1 MRLAMSIDLDLCVGC
16 QACVS
21 ACKEQ
26 WDSGPGAARDWV
38 HTIETGRRGEG
49 LAVTFYPGLCM
60 QCEAHPCTTGCPTGA
75 TYPDPKT
82 GVVMVSANV
91 CIGCGSCVS
100 SCPYGARHVDPVKKV
115 VEKCDLCTPFVARGE
130 LPACVATCP
139 AECRVFGDLDDPA
152 SPVSRAIRERGAR
165 PLTAGGID
173 VGPKTSY
180 AGEAHR
186 QRILAAG
193 ALRPPEESGLAKAWR
208 TTLPAVREVV
218 PAVGLAFVGGG
229 LLVNLK
235 SRADRVRREEACGAS
250 GAATER
256 PGSGPGAGWSTGPQP
271 HPLPVP
277 HPASGPGSL
286 PRTSPAPSLPRHRKA
301 VRLLHWFNA
310 LSWLLLLATGTALM
324 SAPDFALFGARFPR
338 LVAGLSGGV
347 ERLIRFHVLWGLLWA
362 TVTIPLFL
370 LVKRGPREVLREVR
384 LTRDDLGWLFAKP
397 LAMAGLRRQP
407 LPPQDKYNAGQKIF
421 ALLVLVATVAIVAS
435 GLVMAFHLGSAPV
448 VAGAIVVHELAIA
461 LVLVGIAVHLTMAA
475 VIAEERPALR
485 AMLTGRIDYEHARH
499 HSPKWVAEI
508 AGRTGPG
515 EEGERT

>member
-1 MRLAMSIDLDLCVGC
+1 MRLAMGIDLDLCVGC

-21 ACKEQ
+21 ACEEQ

-38 HTIETGRRGEG
+38 HTIETGTRGRD

-60 QCEAHPCTTGCPTGA
+60 QCEAHPCTAGCPTGA
-75 TYPDPKT
+75 TYADPKT
-82 GVVMVSANV
+82 GVVMVNGDV

-115 VEKCDLCTPFVARGE
+115 VEKCNLCAPFVARGE

-139 AECRVFGDLDDPA
+139 AECRLFGDLDDPA

-165 PLTAGGID
+165 PLTAEGID

-193 ALRPPEESGLAKAWR
+193 AVRAPEESELSGTWR
-208 TTLPAVREVV
+208 ATLPAVREVV

-235 SRADRVRREEACGAS
+235 SRADRVKREEAGAR
-250 GAATER
+250 GETPAPAPAATGDLATPR
-256 PGSGPGAGWSTGPQP
+256 PGP
-271 HPLPVP
+271 
-277 HPASGPGSL
+277 GPGSRST
-286 PRTSPAPSLPRHRKA
+286 PSSLPRHA
-301 VRLLHWFNA
+301 VGIRLLHWFNA
-310 LSWLLLLATGTALM
+310 LSWVLLVGTGTALM
-324 SAPDFALFGARFPR
+324 SAPGFALFGTGFPR
-338 LVAGLSGGV
+338 FVADLAGGLG
-347 ERLIRFHVLWGLLWA
+347 RLIRFHVLWGLLWA
-362 TVTIPLFL
+362 AVTVPLFL
-370 LVKRGPREVLREVR
+370 LAKGGPRRVLREVR
-384 LTRDDLGWLFAKP
+384 LTKDDLGWLFAKP

-421 ALLVLVATVAIVAS
+421 ALLVLVATAVIVGS
-435 GLVMAFHLGSAPV
+435 GFVMAFHLGSARV
-448 VAGAIVVHELAIA
+448 VAGAIVAHELAIA
-461 LVLVGIAVHLTMAA
+461 LVLAGIAIHLTMAA

-485 AMLTGRIDYEHARH
+485 AMLTGRIDYQHARH